1 MSKVILSSTYA
12 GSIAHYAILSGA
24 SEVITEVND
33 NYCRQT
39 FRTRCRILGPNG
51 VETLTIPVI
60 KPQEKTI
67 VKDIAID
74 GTQWRTQHIRA
85 IETAY
90 NSSPFLEYYI
100 DDLMPFY
107 TKEYKWLYDFN
118 LELEDKICSLIGIS
132 FKRRLSDSYLSYPDE
147 ADYRSLI
154 DKKGNMFENFTAEP
168 YYQVFKDKFGFVEN
182 LSILDLLMNMGPESI
197 IVLKK

>member
-1 MSKVILSSTYA
+1 MSKVVLSSTYA
-12 GSIAHYAILSGA
+12 GSIAHYSILSGA

-33 NYCRQT
+33 NYSRQT

-67 VKDIAID
+67 VKDIVID
-74 GTQWRTQHIRA
+74 GTQWQTQHIRA

-107 TKEYKWLYDFN
+107 TKVYKWLYDFN
-118 LELEDKICSLIGIS
+118 MELEDKLCSLIGIS
-132 FKRRLSDSYLSYPDE
+132 FKRHISDSYLSYPDK
-147 ADYRSLI
+147 ADYRFLI
-154 DKKGNMFENFTAEP
+154 DKKGNLTESFTAEP
-168 YYQVFKDKFGFVEN
+168 YYQVFKEKFGFVEN
-182 LSILDLLMNMGPESI
+182 LSVLDLLMNMGPESI
-197 IVLKK
+197 LVLKK